1 MDTMELSYTQID
13 RVQYRQS
20 WLSLW
25 HFEFHVIS
33 KLTPNFWKHKI
44 IDRLAILT
52 FRRAFNLVFM
62 LSLGSSL
69 VLLYRKIEID
79 KTIKQLVN
87 IPPQITTL
95 QQAKTW

>member
-1 MDTMELSYTQID
+1 
-13 RVQYRQS
+13 
-20 WLSLW
+20 
-25 HFEFHVIS
+25 
-33 KLTPNFWKHKI
+33 
-44 IDRLAILT
+44 
-52 FRRAFNLVFM
+52 M

-95 QQAKTW
+95 QQAKT